1 METARESVEKIIEN
15 IQRVFSGK
23 REIIELALNSLF
35 GGGHLLIV
43 DRPGVGKTTLARAL
57 AISIGGETKRIQFTP
72 DLLPTD
78 ITGVNI
84 YIQEKGEFR
93 FHKGPVFTNIL
104 LADEI
109 NRATPRA
116 QSSLLEAMEESQ
128 VSVDGVTY
136 PLENPFC
143 VIATQN
149 PIEIQGTFPLPEAQL
164 DRFLLSLSIGYP
176 TREEERRILDD
187 RMERDPISSIGPVMD
202 AKSVEMIK
210 NTIRNKVHISDAV
223 KKYILDITEATR
235 LGDGILI
242 GASPRASLALMTTA
256 RTHALF
262 KGRDY
267 VTPEDVKEL
276 AAPTLAHRLV
286 LRNTMRMNL
295 DANREAIAAVIDRI
309 PVPRPR

>member
-1 METARESVEKIIEN
+1 MCSMETARESVEKIIEN

-223 KKYILDITEATR
+223 KKYILDIT
-235 LGDGILI
+235 
-242 GASPRASLALMTTA
+242 
-256 RTHALF
+256 
-262 KGRDY
+262 
-267 VTPEDVKEL
+267 
-276 AAPTLAHRLV
+276 
-286 LRNTMRMNL
+286 
-295 DANREAIAAVIDRI
+295 
-309 PVPRPR
+309 